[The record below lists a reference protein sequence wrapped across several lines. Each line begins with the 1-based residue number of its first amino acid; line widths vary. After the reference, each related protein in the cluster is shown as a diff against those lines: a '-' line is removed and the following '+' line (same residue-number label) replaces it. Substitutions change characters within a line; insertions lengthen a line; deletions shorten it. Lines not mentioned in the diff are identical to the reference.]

1 MIATCSSFQFSE
13 GFIKLVVNVWRG
25 AVLLKEEKI
34 EHESGEDS
42 LKGTTE
48 PTNLRPIVSP
58 FLPTTPQVTRFKL
71 KKKKKEKKQIIMRRS
86 ASLEV
91 RNAQNI

>member
-1 MIATCSSFQFSE
+1 M
-13 GFIKLVVNVWRG
+13 
-25 AVLLKEEKI
+25 LLKEEKI

-48 PTNLRPIVSP
+48 PTTLRPIVSP

-71 KKKKKEKKQIIMRRS
+71 KKKKEKKQIIMRRS
-86 ASLEV
+86 ASVEV
-91 RNAQNI
+91 RNAQNV